1 MLDISIVIWKAR
13 QSDRDIP
20 KLSYRSGM
28 TALSKMSGQEI
39 PGLCLLTI
47 FSMGGMMGSENM
59 HLEKDFT
66 LLLWLCISINDTLF
80 IPQYTSTC
88 IDILEERVKR
98 FMSVTKIMIG
108 PQREMI
114 SQIGLRMAK
123 FHGMKHYPHL
133 IRKFGSPLNFFG
145 GYLESFLKDKL
156 KRATQ

>member
-1 MLDISIVIWKAR
+1 
-13 QSDRDIP
+13 
-20 KLSYRSGM
+20 
-28 TALSKMSGQEI
+28 
-39 PGLCLLTI
+39 
-47 FSMGGMMGSENM
+47 MGSENM

-156 KRATQ
+156 KIPSKRVNGQLHRLKHDILTRSYETRQFALARKIVFVSDS

>member
-1 MLDISIVIWKAR
+1 MLDIPIVIWKGKVIVIF
-13 QSDRDIP
+13 QNCHTD
-20 KLSYRSGM
+20 LGLM

-47 FSMGGMMGSENM
+47 YYMGGMMGSENM

-66 LLLWLCISINDTLF
+66 LLSWLCISINDTLF

-88 IDILEERVKR
+88 IDFLEERVKK
-98 FMSVTKIMIG
+98 FMSVTKIMILG

-114 SQIGLRMAK
+114 SQIGLRMAN

-133 IRKFGSPLNFFG
+133 IRKFGSP
-145 GYLESFLKDKL
+145 
-156 KRATQ
+156 AC

>member
-1 MLDISIVIWKAR
+1 
-13 QSDRDIP
+13 
-20 KLSYRSGM
+20 M
-28 TALSKMSGQEI
+28 TALSKLSGQEI
-39 PGLCLLTI
+39 PGCLLTI
-47 FSMGGMMGSENM
+47 FSMGGMMGSVNM

-88 IDILEERVKR
+88 IDILEVRVKR

-114 SQIGLRMAK
+114 SQIGLGIAK

-133 IRKFGSPLNFFG
+133 IRKFV
-145 GYLESFLKDKL
+145 
-156 KRATQ
+156 

>member
-1 MLDISIVIWKAR
+1 
-13 QSDRDIP
+13 
-20 KLSYRSGM
+20 M

-88 IDILEERVKR
+88 IDILE
-98 FMSVTKIMIG
+98 
-108 PQREMI
+108 
-114 SQIGLRMAK
+114 
-123 FHGMKHYPHL
+123 
-133 IRKFGSPLNFFG
+133 
-145 GYLESFLKDKL
+145 
-156 KRATQ
+156 

>member
-1 MLDISIVIWKAR
+1 
-13 QSDRDIP
+13 
-20 KLSYRSGM
+20 M

-108 PQREMI
+108 PQWEMI
-114 SQIGLRMAK
+114 SQIGLPMAK
-123 FHGMKHYPHL
+123 FLGMK
-133 IRKFGSPLNFFG
+133 R
-145 GYLESFLKDKL
+145 
-156 KRATQ
+156 T